1 VQGVGP
7 GTILGGRY
15 FLRRRLTQGRDVE
28 RWSAHDTTLART
40 IALTIVDAE
49 HPNRAG
55 ILDAARRAAGVED
68 ARLVRILDVGSQ
80 DGNSYF
86 VEEGMD
92 GALSLTTLLTRGPL
106 PAEEARRVVGEVA
119 SGLETARQRGLHH
132 LRLTPHLVL
141 RTPDGAIKISGVAVA
156 AAIDD
161 VQEPDPTA
169 ASRLDAI
176 GVVALAY
183 AALTSRWPLDDK
195 IIGIEPAPRVVG
207 GVPAPSEIAA
217 GVPADLDA
225 LCRMTLNEDTG
236 PLDPGDF
243 ARQIAPWSRGQVH
256 RIEVEPTIVLATR
269 DLPTRDLPTR
279 DLPTRDLPTHDVTPP
294 VGTPAVGVPPR
305 HTLPG
310 VATPGSSPGSP
321 DEVSR
326 ADSLAPEAPAS
337 AGDRVAAAGTAAT
350 KAVDAAVAEAGAT
363 AALVVG
369 KVGSFARAAADKATI
384 GRTGEPD
391 GAAGASDAGL
401 GGGRMTLR
409 EALSTS
415 AEDVEPPL
423 PLLPTWSTEAPSRN
437 QPKLVVIIVATFL
450 AVALVIAYFGTRGLG
465 DGISVPNTTP
475 KSRATAAAPPPSVA
489 PTQGEPTAAADGQ
502 PIAILS
508 ATGFD
513 PEGDGQEKNLQA
525 PRVYDGN
532 LATAWASEG
541 YNSASF
547 GGLGKKGVGVR
558 LDLGQPTSVNQVT
571 IDLGNGP
578 VDLTVYAA
586 TKDSLDGATVIGA
599 ATDATGKVQI
609 KAATPMP
616 RTQYVI
622 VWFTKLAPDG
632 GRFRASISEIA
643 LS

>member
-40 IALTIVDAE
+40 IALTIVDAD

-80 DGNSYF
+80 DGKSYF
-86 VEEGMD
+86 IEEGMD
-92 GALSLTTLLTRGPL
+92 GALALTTLLTRGPL

-195 IIGIEPAPRVVG
+195 VIGIEPAPRVVG

-256 RIEVEPTIVLATR
+256 RIEVEPTIVEPTIVIATH
-269 DLPTRDLPTR
+269 
-279 DLPTRDLPTHDVTPP
+279 DLPTHDVTPP
-294 VGTPAVGVPPR
+294 VRTPPR
-305 HTLPG
+305 RTHPG
-310 VATPGSSPGSP
+310 VATPGSSTGSP
-321 DEVSR
+321 QEVSR
-326 ADSLAPEAPAS
+326 TVSVAPEAPTS
-337 AGDRVAAAGTAAT
+337 AGDRVAEAGTAAT
-350 KAVDAAVAEAGAT
+350 KAVDAAVAEAGA
-363 AALVVG
+363 AAAAVVG

-391 GAAGASDAGL
+391 GPARPSDAWL

-423 PLLPTWSTEAPSRN
+423 PLLPTWSMEAPSRN
-437 QPKLVVIIVATFL
+437 QPKLVVMIVATFL
-450 AVALVIAYFGTRGLG
+450 AVALVIAYFGTRSLG
-465 DGISVPNTTP
+465 DGISVPGTTP
-475 KSRATAAAPPPSVA
+475 KSTATAVAPPQSVA
-489 PTQGEPTAAADGQ
+489 PTQGGPTAAADGQ

-532 LATAWASEG
+532 LATAWSSEG

-616 RTQYVI
+616 KTQYVI

>member
-1 VQGVGP
+1 MQGVGP

-15 FLRRRLTQGRDVE
+15 FLRRRLTQGHDVE

-40 IALTIVDAE
+40 IVLTVVDAE

-80 DGNSYF
+80 DGKSYF
-86 VEEGMD
+86 VEEGID
-92 GALSLTTLLTRGPL
+92 GAESLTTLLTRGPL
-106 PAEEARRVVGEVA
+106 PAEEARRVAGEVA

-132 LRLTPHLVL
+132 LRLTPPLVL

-161 VQEPDPTA
+161 VQEPDPAA

-183 AALTSRWPLDDK
+183 AALTSRWPLDGK
-195 IIGIEPAPRVVG
+195 VIGVEPAPRVVG

-256 RIEVEPTIVLATR
+256 RIEVATIVEPTIVEPTIAIDTH
-269 DLPTRDLPTR
+269 DLPTPDITTPVGAPP
-279 DLPTRDLPTHDVTPP
+279 DITPP
-294 VGTPAVGVPPR
+294 VGAPAR
-305 HTLPG
+305 RTLPG
-310 VATPGSSPGSP
+310 VAAPGPSTGSP
-321 DEVSR
+321 QEVSR
-326 ADSLAPEAPAS
+326 ADSLAPEAPPS
-337 AGDRVAAAGTAAT
+337 AGDKVAAAGTAAT
-350 KAVDAAVAEAGAT
+350 KAVDAVVAEAGAV
-363 AALVVG
+363 AAVVVG

-384 GRTGEPD
+384 GTTGEPD
-391 GAAGASDAGL
+391 GAAGRPDAWM
-401 GGGRMTLR
+401 GGGTMTLR
-409 EALSTS
+409 EALSTND
-415 AEDVEPPL
+415 ENVEPPL
-423 PLLPTWSTEAPSRN
+423 PLLPAWSTEAPSRD
-437 QPKLVVIIVATFL
+437 QPKLVVMIVVTFL

-465 DGISVPNTTP
+465 QGISVPSAAP
-475 KSRATAAAPPPSVA
+475 KGTATAAAPPSSVA
-489 PTQGEPTAAADGQ
+489 PTQAEPTATAGL

-525 PRVYDGN
+525 PKVYDGD
-532 LATAWASEG
+532 LATAWSSEG

-547 GGLGKKGVGVR
+547 GGLGKKGLGVR
-558 LDLGQPTSVNQVT
+558 LDLGQPTSINQVT

-599 ATDATGKVQI
+599 ATGATGKVEI
-609 KAATPMP
+609 TAATPMP
-616 RTQYVI
+616 KTQYVI

-643 LS
+643 LR

>member
-1 VQGVGP
+1 MQGVGP
-7 GTILGGRY
+7 GTVLGGRY

-92 GALSLTTLLTRGPL
+92 GALSLTSLLTRGPL

-132 LRLTPHLVL
+132 LRLTPPLVL

-195 IIGIEPAPRVVG
+195 VIGIEPAPRVVG

-243 ARQIAPWSRGQVH
+243 ARQIAPWSRGRVH
-256 RIEVEPTIVLATR
+256 RIEVEPTIVEPTIVIATH
-269 DLPTRDLPTR
+269 
-279 DLPTRDLPTHDVTPP
+279 DLPTHDVTPP
-294 VGTPAVGVPPR
+294 VGTPPR
-305 HTLPG
+305 RTLPG
-310 VATPGSSPGSP
+310 VATRALRPGPPKRCPGPTFGARGPRAPGTGLPRQARPQPRLSMLPLPKREPQPPWLSARSARSPEQQPTRPPS
-321 DEVSR
+321 
-326 ADSLAPEAPAS
+326 AAPAS
-337 AGDRVAAAGTAAT
+337 RTAQPGRRT
-350 KAVDAAVAEAGAT
+350 PGRAV
-363 AALVVG
+363 
-369 KVGSFARAAADKATI
+369 
-384 GRTGEPD
+384 
-391 GAAGASDAGL
+391 
-401 GGGRMTLR
+401 GG
-409 EALSTS
+409 
-415 AEDVEPPL
+415 
-423 PLLPTWSTEAPSRN
+423 
-437 QPKLVVIIVATFL
+437 
-450 AVALVIAYFGTRGLG
+450 
-465 DGISVPNTTP
+465 
-475 KSRATAAAPPPSVA
+475 
-489 PTQGEPTAAADGQ
+489 
-502 PIAILS
+502 
-508 ATGFD
+508 
-513 PEGDGQEKNLQA
+513 
-525 PRVYDGN
+525 
-532 LATAWASEG
+532 
-541 YNSASF
+541 
-547 GGLGKKGVGVR
+547 
-558 LDLGQPTSVNQVT
+558 
-571 IDLGNGP
+571 
-578 VDLTVYAA
+578 
-586 TKDSLDGATVIGA
+586 
-599 ATDATGKVQI
+599 
-609 KAATPMP
+609 
-616 RTQYVI
+616 
-622 VWFTKLAPDG
+622 
-632 GRFRASISEIA
+632 
-643 LS
+643 

>member
-1 VQGVGP
+1 MQGVGP

-40 IALTIVDAE
+40 IALTIVDTE

-80 DGNSYF
+80 DGRSYF
-86 VEEGMD
+86 VEEVMD
-92 GALSLTTLLTRGPL
+92 GAESLTTLLTRGPL

-132 LRLTPHLVL
+132 LRLTPTLVL

-161 VQEPDPTA
+161 VQEPDSTA

-195 IIGIEPAPRVVG
+195 VIGVEPAPRVVG

-256 RIEVEPTIVLATR
+256 RIEVEPTIAEPAIVE
-269 DLPTRDLPTR
+269 PTIAIDTHA
-279 DLPTRDLPTHDVTPP
+279 LPTHDITPP
-294 VGTPAVGVPPR
+294 VATPPPGT
-305 HTLPG
+305 LLG
-310 VATPGSSPGSP
+310 VATPATSAGSPG
-321 DEVSR
+321 EVSR
-326 ADSLAPEAPAS
+326 TDSLTPEAPAS
-337 AGDRVAAAGTAAT
+337 AGDKVAAAGTAAT
-350 KAVDAAVAEAGAT
+350 KAVDAVVAEAGA
-363 AALVVG
+363 AAAGVVG

-384 GRTGEPD
+384 GHTGGLD
-391 GAAGASDAGL
+391 GAAGPSDAWL

-409 EALSTS
+409 EALSTN
-415 AEDVEPPL
+415 AEDVQPPL
-423 PLLPTWSTEAPSRN
+423 PLLPTWSTEAPSRD
-437 QPKLVVIIVATFL
+437 QPKLVVMIVIAFL

-465 DGISVPNTTP
+465 NGIAVPGAAP
-475 KSRATAAAPPPSVA
+475 KSTETAIAPPQSVA
-489 PTQGEPTAAADGQ
+489 PTQAGPTVGPDGQ

-513 PEGDGQEKNLQA
+513 PEGDGQEKNVQA
-525 PRVYDGN
+525 ARVYDGN
-532 LATAWASEG
+532 LATAWSSEG
-541 YNSASF
+541 YNSVNF

-586 TKDSLDGATVIGA
+586 TKDSLDGATVIGT
-599 ATDATGKVQI
+599 ATNATGKVQI

-616 RTQYVI
+616 KTQYVI

>member
-1 VQGVGP
+1 MQGIGP

-15 FLRRRLTQGRDVE
+15 FLGGRLTQGRDVE

-40 IALTIVDAE
+40 IALTILDAE

-92 GALSLTTLLTRGPL
+92 GALSLTTLLLRGPL
-106 PAEEARRVVGEVA
+106 PAEEARRLVGEVA

-132 LRLTPHLVL
+132 LRLTPHRVL
-141 RTPDGAIKISGVAVA
+141 RTPHGAIKISGVAVA

-161 VQEPDPTA
+161 AQEPDPTA

-183 AALTSRWPLDDK
+183 AALTGRWPLDDHLL
-195 IIGIEPAPRVVG
+195 GIEPAPRVVG
-207 GVPAPSEIAA
+207 GVPAPSEIAT

-243 ARQIAPWSRGQVH
+243 ARQIAPWSRGQIH
-256 RIEVEPTIVLATR
+256 RIEVEPTIIEPAIVEPTIAIDTH
-269 DLPTRDLPTR
+269 DLPTRDITPQ
-279 DLPTRDLPTHDVTPP
+279 VATPP
-294 VGTPAVGVPPR
+294 RG
-305 HTLPG
+305 TLPG
-310 VATPGSSPGSP
+310 VATPGPSTGSP
-321 DEVSR
+321 QEVSR
-326 ADSLAPEAPAS
+326 ADSLAPEAPPS
-337 AGDRVAAAGTAAT
+337 AGDKVAAAGTAAT
-350 KAVDAAVAEAGAT
+350 KAVDAVVAEAGAV
-363 AALVVG
+363 AAVVVG

-384 GRTGEPD
+384 GNTGEPD
-391 GAAGASDAGL
+391 GAAGRPNAWM
-401 GGGRMTLR
+401 GGGTMTLR
-409 EALSTS
+409 EALSTND
-415 AEDVEPPL
+415 ENVEPPL

-437 QPKLVVIIVATFL
+437 QPKLVVMIVVTFL

-465 DGISVPNTTP
+465 AGISVPSAAP
-475 KSRATAAAPPPSVA
+475 KSTASAVAPPPSAA
-489 PTQGEPTAAADGQ
+489 PTQADPTATAGL

-513 PEGDGQEKNLQA
+513 PEGDGQENNLQA

-532 LATAWASEG
+532 LATAWSSEG
-541 YNSASF
+541 YNSVKF
-547 GGLGKKGVGVR
+547 GGLGKKGLGVR

-586 TKDSLDGATVIGA
+586 TKDSLDGATVIGT

-609 KAATPMP
+609 TAATPMP
-616 RTQYVI
+616 KTQYVI

-643 LS
+643 LR